1 MTQQIQVGATVKVT
15 AFNGGLFFGHNARKT
30 GKVTSI
36 NRIHDHV
43 RVQFEDGSTDYGNA
57 RDLTVITP
65 APVVKVG
72 DRVRVTALHGGVF
85 LSKYAGKEGNVTAVS
100 GTSINVR
107 FDYDGGEDYGDIGD
121 LMLVTSAAPE
131 PRKANE
137 TLNGWAIGDKVRV
150 NVGRENRGSFYE
162 RHERKV
168 GTIVRILASGEAVEV
183 RFDRCDSVDCGYTQG
198 LTLVSRGAGS
208 GWIANQGARPV
219 PEGTL
224 IDVKYQ
230 DGLVMLNVAAGST
243 NHGNSTIL
251 EGTGTTRRYARAW
264 SLGHS
269 AGTITHYRL
278 AGAVEAPEVTLET
291 ELAALK
297 AQHEAIKAEKATAE
311 RAVTDAEAV
320 VATKKAAVAAIEARR
335 VVLVGSLTKH
345 GIQFIGETDRLTGQQ
360 AHEAGV
366 LTVGS
371 KLLCNVSADS
381 SENTVGK
388 VYEVLRHDRHDSVCT
403 FRLTS
408 DDGRGFWVVNTAL
421 SGYTLV

>member
-15 AFNGGLFFGHNARKT
+15 AINGGLFYGHNARKT

-36 NRIHDHV
+36 NRSQDHV
-43 RVQFEDGSTDYGNA
+43 RVEFEDGSTDYGHA
-57 RDLTVITP
+57 RDLTVLTP
-65 APVVKVG
+65 APVIKVG
-72 DRVRVTALHGGVF
+72 DRIKVTAPHGGVF
-85 LSKYAGKEGNVTAVS
+85 LSKYAGKEGVVTQVE
-100 GTSINVR
+100 GTCITAR
-107 FDYDGGEDYGDIGD
+107 FDYDGGSDYGDITD
-121 LMLVTSAAPE
+121 LMLVTPE

-150 NVGRENRGSFYE
+150 NVGRENRGGFYE

-168 GTIVRILASGEAVEV
+168 GVITKVLASGEAVEV
-183 RFDRCDSVDCGYTQG
+183 RFDNGGGNDCGYTKG
-198 LTLVSRGAGS
+198 LTLVSRGAGVGG

-224 IDVKYQ
+224 IDVKYA
-230 DGLVMLNVAAGST
+230 DGLVMLNVSAGST
-243 NHGNSTIL
+243 NHGNSSIL

-269 AGTITHYRL
+269 AGSITHYRL
-278 AGAVEAPEVTLET
+278 AGVVEAPEITLET

-311 RAVTDAEAV
+311 RAVTEAEAV
-320 VATKKAAVAAIEARR
+320 VTTKKAAVAAIEAHR
-335 VVLVGSLTKH
+335 VVLVGSMTKH
-345 GIQFIGETDRLTGQQ
+345 GIQFIGETDRLNGLQ

-366 LTVGS
+366 LVVGS
-371 KLLCNVSADS
+371 KLLCNVSPDT

-388 VYEVLRHDRHDSVCT
+388 VYEVLRHDRNDPTCT

-408 DDGRGFWVVNTAL
+408 DDGCGFWVLNSKL